1 MRRLPPLATLRAFEA
16 AARLL
21 SFKRAAAELNVTPT
35 AISHQVRQLE
45 EAIGTRLFERRTRQV
60 VLTAEGQVLL
70 PVLREG
76 FDSFAR
82 VVEALNRRQRRKT
95 VTLSATPAFA
105 AKWLVPRIA
114 GFRAARPDIDLTLLA
129 TLEVVDLDSGAA
141 DLALRYGN
149 GPYPGLIA
157 EPLTTDRFAPV
168 ANPRLGIKQPGDL
181 KSATLLHSDWMRQDP
196 RNPTWRH
203 WLKVAGIEGVDPRAG
218 LRFSDETHAIQAA
231 VAGTGIALHSLLLV
245 AEELAT
251 GTLTVPF
258 GPEIAGFTLHLVRSP
273 QRPATEAMEAVQSW
287 LKTQFALAEG
297 AERGR

>member
-1 MRRLPPLATLRAFEA
+1 LRAFEA

-21 SFKRAAAELNVTPT
+21 SFKRAAEELNVTPT

-45 EAIGTRLFERRTRQV
+45 EAIGIRLFERRTRQV
-60 VLTAEGQVLL
+60 LLTAEGQVLL

-76 FDSFAR
+76 FDAFAR
-82 VVEALNRRQRRKT
+82 VIEALSRKQRRKT

-114 GFRAARPDIDLTLLA
+114 DFRASRPDIDLTLLA

-157 EPLTTDRFAPV
+157 EPLVTDRFAPV
-168 ANPRLGIKQPGDL
+168 ANRRLGIRKPSQL
-181 KSATLLHSDWMRQDP
+181 KSATLLHSDWHRKDP
-196 RNPTWRH
+196 RNPTWAN
-203 WLKVAGIEGVDPRAG
+203 WLKLAGVEGVDPRAG

-245 AEELAT
+245 AEELKT
-251 GTLTVPF
+251 GTLVVPF
-258 GPEIAGFTLHLVRSP
+258 GPEIAGFTLHLVRSSG
-273 QRPATEAMEAVQSW
+273 RPPTEAMEAVQVW
-287 LKTQFALAEG
+287 LKAQFTLAEG
-297 AERGR
+297 AKPGR

>member
-1 MRRLPPLATLRAFEA
+1 LATLRAFEA

-60 VLTAEGQVLL
+60 LLTAEGQVLL

-82 VVEALNRRQRRKT
+82 VLDGLSRKQRRKT

-114 GFRAARPDIDLTLLA
+114 EFRAARPDIDLTVLA
-129 TLEVVDLDSGAA
+129 SLEVVDLDSGAA

-149 GPYPGLIA
+149 GPYPGLVA

-168 ANPRLGIKQPGDL
+168 ANPRLRIRKPGDL
-181 KSATLLHSDWMRQDP
+181 KSATLLHSDWHRNDP
-196 RNPTWRH
+196 RNPTWAN
-203 WLKVAGIEGVDPRAG
+203 WLKLARIDGIDPRAG

-245 AEELAT
+245 AEELKT
-251 GTLTVPF
+251 GTLVVPF
-258 GPEIAGFTLHLVRSP
+258 GPEIAGFTLHLVRSRD
-273 QRPATEAMEAVQSW
+273 RPPTEAMEAVQNW
-287 LKTQFALAEG
+287 LKSQFALAEG
-297 AERGR
+297 AKCSR

>member
-1 MRRLPPLATLRAFEA
+1 MRRLPALATLRAFEA

-45 EAIGTRLFERRTRQV
+45 AAIGARLFERRTRQV
-60 VLTAEGQVLL
+60 LLTPEGQVLL

-82 VVEALNRRQRRKT
+82 VLDGLSRRQRRKT

-114 GFRAARPDIDLTLLA
+114 DFRTARPDIDLTVLA
-129 TLEVVDLDSGAA
+129 TLEVADLDSGAA
-141 DLALRYGN
+141 DLALRYGA

-168 ANPRLGIKQPGDL
+168 ANPRLGIKKPADL
-181 KSATLLHSDWMRQDP
+181 RSATLLHSDWHRRDP
-196 RNPTWRH
+196 RNPTWAN
-203 WLKVAGIEGVDPRAG
+203 WLKRAGIDGIDARAG

-245 AEELAT
+245 AEELQA
-251 GTLTVPF
+251 GTLLVPF
-258 GPEIAGFTLHLVRSP
+258 GPELAGFTLHLVRSRD
-273 QRPATEAMEAVQSW
+273 RPLTEAMEAVAAW
-287 LKTQFALAEG
+287 LKAQFALAEAAG
-297 AERGR
+297 TGR

>member
-45 EAIGTRLFERRTRQV
+45 ESLGARLFERRTRQV
-60 VLTAEGQVLL
+60 LLTAEGQVLL

-82 VVEALNRRQRRKT
+82 VIEALSRKQRRNI

-114 GFRAARPDIDLTLLA
+114 DFRAARPDIDLTLLA
-129 TLEVVDLDSGAA
+129 SLEVVDLDSGAA

-168 ANPRLGIKQPGDL
+168 ASPRLRIKRPSDL
-181 KSATLLHSDWMRQDP
+181 KSATLLHSDWHRKDP
-196 RNPTWRH
+196 RNPTWAN
-203 WLKVAGIEGVDPRAG
+203 WLKIAGLEGIDPRAG

-245 AEELAT
+245 AEELRT

-258 GPEIAGFTLHLVRSP
+258 GPEIPGFTLHLARSNA
-273 QRPATEAMEAVQSW
+273 RPPTEAMEAVQAW
-287 LKTQFALAEG
+287 LKAQFALAEG
-297 AERGR
+297 AKGGR

>member
-21 SFKRAAAELNVTPT
+21 SFKRAAAELHVTPT

-45 EAIGTRLFERRTRQV
+45 EAIGGRLFERRTRQV
-60 VLTAEGQVLL
+60 HLTPEGQVLL
-70 PVLREG
+70 PVLRDG

-82 VVEALNRRQRRKT
+82 VLEGLSRRQRRMT

-114 GFRAARPDIDLTLLA
+114 DFRAARPDIDLTILA
-129 TLEVVDLDSGAA
+129 SLEVVDLDSGAA
-141 DLALRYGN
+141 DLALRYGD

-157 EPLTTDRFAPV
+157 APLTTDRFAPV
-168 ANPRLGIKQPGDL
+168 ANPRLGIRKPSDL
-181 KSATLLHSDWMRQDP
+181 KSATLIHSDWMRRDP

-203 WLKVAGIEGVDPRAG
+203 WLKIAGIEGVDAG
-218 LRFSDETHAIQAA
+218 AGIRFSDETHAIQAA

-251 GTLTVPF
+251 GTLVVPF
-258 GPEIAGFTLHLVRSP
+258 GPEIAGFTLHLARGRD
-273 QRPATEAMEAVQSW
+273 RPLTEAMEAVQAW
-287 LKTQFALAEG
+287 LKAQFALAEG
-297 AERGR
+297 ARPGR